1 MKFKDLLELFK
12 EGKYEDV
19 IKNAIL
25 VDDFNAIFL
34 LIRSYIILKN
44 YRSALNTF
52 LTYRDYLES
61 NNFIES
67 IKIYLYLLVKLN
79 AKNSKINEVIDFYRG
94 KQYINQETEEFLC
107 SLEDY
112 VNELKKNNEVKEK
125 YSFEEI
131 LASLKSND
139 ANKVASALN
148 ELVSNSN
155 YQEVNLPLIIYGIL
169 KDRCEMDP
177 IYGMLLDYLIYVDY
191 NSPLL
196 CKNANNYYRI
206 NPHNLVIFKNNQNR
220 LLRDGLNFLYS
231 HEKNVTFLNL
241 VSNYLVKGSYLL
253 APNFLNN
260 NIECASYICSVYEY
274 VNKLL
279 GQNKSNLLNLE
290 TYQYFLEKS
299 NIELIENYHLILGKL
314 W

>member
-1 MKFKDLLELFK
+1 
-12 EGKYEDV
+12 
-19 IKNAIL
+19 
-25 VDDFNAIFL
+25 
-34 LIRSYIILKN
+34 
-44 YRSALNTF
+44 
-52 LTYRDYLES
+52 
-61 NNFIES
+61 
-67 IKIYLYLLVKLN
+67 
-79 AKNSKINEVIDFYRG
+79 
-94 KQYINQETEEFLC
+94 
-107 SLEDY
+107 
-112 VNELKKNNEVKEK
+112 
-125 YSFEEI
+125 
-131 LASLKSND
+131 
-139 ANKVASALN
+139 
-148 ELVSNSN
+148 
-155 YQEVNLPLIIYGIL
+155 
-169 KDRCEMDP
+169 MDP

-314 W
+314 